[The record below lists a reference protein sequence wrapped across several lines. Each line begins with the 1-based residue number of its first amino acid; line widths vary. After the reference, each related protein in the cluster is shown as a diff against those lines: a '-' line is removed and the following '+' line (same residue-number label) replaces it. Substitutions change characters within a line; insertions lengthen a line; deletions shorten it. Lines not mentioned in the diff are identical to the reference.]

1 MKNKD
6 DRQASFDF
14 DRPSKLAI
22 DSKGLVDMKPPE
34 NVIRVVFSNKSR
46 IESAESILDVYAIN
60 KRILDLAK

>member
-14 DRPSKLAI
+14 DRSSKLAI
-22 DSKGLVDMKPPE
+22 DSKGLVDVKTSE
-34 NVIRVVFSNKSR
+34 KVIRLVFSNESR
-46 IESAESILDVYAIN
+46 IECAEPVLDVYAIN